1 MADFELIN
9 SIIIVVTL
17 FVIYGVFLFFDL
29 FNRNERYGYLAYIVA
44 LIPINVLWFLQFDV
58 LGVYL
63 VLFILWIFGLL
74 RDLYGVTK
82 EEKEIND
89 IVLYLVLAIIIQVIL
104 TAILPVSIDTMQNNT
119 AEYWFFYFPDTYTD
133 TFGIESWVNPTIL
146 IAFRVTASIL
156 IGLVIVPLLVDLKG
170 EDVPLPV
177 FIIVIGLFIPPFLYL
192 SYVWLPGAMPVL
204 TFLMSVLLFI
214 LLLLI
219 TKSGKENQKKK

>member
-1 MADFELIN
+1 MAEYEVIN
-9 SIIIVVTL
+9 ATIIVATL
-17 FVIYGVFLFFDL
+17 FIIYGIFLFFDL
-29 FNRNERYGYLAYIVA
+29 FKRNERYGYLAYIVA
-44 LIPINVLWFLQFDV
+44 LIPINVLWFLQFDA

-63 VLFILWIFGLL
+63 VLFILWIFCLL

-82 EEKEIND
+82 EKKEIND
-89 IVLYLVLAIIIQVIL
+89 IVLYLVLAIIIQLIL
-104 TAILPVSIDTMQNNT
+104 TAILPVSITAMQTNT
-119 AEYWFFYFPDTYTD
+119 TEYWFFYLPDTYTD
-133 TFGIESWVNPTIL
+133 TFGIESWVNSTIL
-146 IAFRVTASIL
+146 IAFRVTISIL

-192 SYVWLPGAMPVL
+192 SFVWLPGAMALL

-219 TKSGKENQKKK
+219 TKSGKEVQK